1 MAKKKW
7 KKRIKKAL
15 KGAAIAGGA
24 LLAAKALS
32 GRGRT
37 AAANVDS
44 GRGSG
49 LRETNVKTLP
59 GSTYKHKDDIMK
71 FPNRGAAIGVDY
83 DASPFERSQVAPYIK
98 GIDRSPIDRRPPS
111 RWDTGAFDTGDMSG
125 AGVAAKS
132 GGRIVKT
139 KSGVGIAKRGFGRA
153 LGRGKK

>member
-1 MAKKKW
+1 MAKKK
-7 KKRIKKAL
+7 KRKSKIKKLL

-49 LRETNVKTLP
+49 LRQTNVKVLP

-71 FPNRGAAIGVDY
+71 FPNVGVAAGVDY
-83 DASPFERSQVAPYIK
+83 NAGPYERSRIASKY
-98 GIDRSPIDRRPPS
+98 GIDTNTIDGSPVDRRDPS
-111 RWDTGAFDTGDMSG
+111 NFLNTNRITDYMTYS
-125 AGVAAKS
+125 K
-132 GGRIVKT
+132 GGRV
-139 KSGVGIAKRGFGRA
+139 GVGKAKRGFGRA
-153 LGRGKK
+153 MKKGRK

>member
-1 MAKKKW
+1 MAKKKSKW

-15 KGAAIAGGA
+15 KLAAIGGA
-24 LLAAKALS
+24 GYLASKALRKPTVAL
-32 GRGRT
+32 GT
-37 AAANVDS
+37 KAPDF
-44 GRGSG
+44 
-49 LRETNVKTLP
+49 VKGIKPYTP
-59 GSTYKHKDDIMK
+59 KSDIMT
-71 FPNRGAAIGVDY
+71 FPNKGVAIGVDY
-83 DASPFERSQVAPYIK
+83 EASPFERSRVAPYIK